1 MSEDENYDGPER
13 RKDDPRISVRLSL
26 LEDHAKVN
34 KDNIEKLHND
44 VVEIREKQVE
54 IKEELTSEFRIG
66 IQNIFDKLDAQK
78 KLRDQERLA
87 YQERKDKECKE
98 CIELVNVIRNNVS
111 WLDRWVL
118 ALSAGLISL
127 GGFFFK
133 HQDKI
138 K

>member
-1 MSEDENYDGPER
+1 MNDENYDGPER

-133 HQDKI
+133 HHDKI